1 MRKLKDQNVKGT
13 MDYLPEQEVTRRNI
27 RRTLEDKFIQYNCLP
42 LETPI
47 LNKQGLLA
55 SKYAGGAE
63 ILEEM
68 YTLSDRGEREL
79 ALRYDLTIPFAKVV
93 AMNPGLKMP
102 FKRYEIGKV
111 FRDGP
116 VKPGRFREFTQC
128 DVDITGVDSQLA
140 EAELMEMAFDIFDEL
155 KLDVTIEYNNR
166 KLLAGLLESISIP
179 DPLLNDVIL
188 TLDKLEK
195 IGIKGVKKELQ
206 EKGISSQSIRLVEKG
221 TQEWVNKDISYFKQF
236 SSFNKKVE
244 QGLQELEELTSYLEG
259 LSLQNRCKFNPFL
272 ARGLDIYTGT
282 IYEIFLT
289 DQSITSSIGSG
300 GRYDSAIGGLLGTG
314 EPISTVGI
322 SFGLDV
328 ILTAIKSKENSLSL
342 DENPDYLII
351 PIGTKREALI
361 VASSYREK
369 GYRVE
374 LDMSGKRTGKSL
386 DRANK
391 RGINQVI
398 LVGEQEVK
406 RNEIIMKCLVDGKEE
421 RVPFQF

>member
-1 MRKLKDQNVKGT
+1 MRKLKDQNVKGAL
-13 MDYLPEQEVTRRNI
+13 DYLPEVETMRRNI
-27 RRTLEDKFIQYNCLP
+27 RRTLEDTFIQYNCLP

-47 LNKQGLLA
+47 LNKQELLS

-93 AMNPGLKMP
+93 AMNPDLQIP

-128 DVDITGVDSQLA
+128 DVDVSGVDSPLA
-140 EAELMEMAFDIFDEL
+140 EAELMEMACAIFSKL
-155 KLDVTIEYNNR
+155 NLDVTIQYNNR
-166 KLLAGLLESISIP
+166 KLLAGMLESISIP
-179 DPLLNDVIL
+179 EPLLNDVIL

-195 IGIKGVKKELQ
+195 IGMDGVKKELQ
-206 EKGISSQSIRLVEKG
+206 QKGVSSQSIELVEKESH
-221 TQEWVNKDISYFKQF
+221 QWVNKEISYFKSY
-236 SSFNKKVE
+236 SSANEKVK
-244 QGLQELEELTSYLEG
+244 QGLQELQELTSYLEG
-259 LSLQNRCKFNPFL
+259 LGLEKRCKFNPFL

-289 DQSITSSIGSG
+289 DQSISSSIGSG
-300 GRYDSAIGGLLGTG
+300 GRYDSAIGGLLGID
-314 EPISTVGI
+314 EPVSTVGI

-328 ILTAIKSKENSLSL
+328 ILTAIKSQGGCLSL
-342 DENPDYLII
+342 DEKPDYLII
-351 PIGTKREALI
+351 PIGTKLEALI
-361 VASSYREK
+361 VASSYRKK

-391 RGINQVI
+391 RGIKQVI
-398 LVGEQEVK
+398 FVGELEVE
-406 RNEIIMKCLVDGKEE
+406 RNEIVLKLLEEGREE
-421 RVPFQF
+421 RIPFQF

>member
-1 MRKLKDQNVKGT
+1 MKKLKDQNVKGT
-13 MDYLPEQEVTRRNI
+13 MDYLPEEEVIRRNI

-47 LNKQGLLA
+47 LNKQELMA

-68 YTLSDRGEREL
+68 YSLSDRGEREL

-93 AMNPGLKMP
+93 AMNPDLQMP

-140 EAELMEMAFDIFDEL
+140 EAELMEMAFDIFDKL
-155 KLDVTIEYNNR
+155 NLDVTIQYNNR
-166 KLLAGLLESISIP
+166 KLLSGLLDSLSIP
-179 DPLLNDVIL
+179 NPLLNDVIL

-195 IGIKGVKKELQ
+195 IGMVGVKKELQ
-206 EKGISSQSIRLVEKG
+206 KKGIASQSIRRVEKG
-221 TQEWVNKDISYFKQF
+221 TQDWIDKDISYFKKF
-236 SSFNKKVE
+236 SSVNEKVE
-244 QGLQELEELTSYLEG
+244 KGLLELEELTSYLEG
-259 LSLQNRCKFNPFL
+259 LGLQNRCKFNPFL

-282 IYEIFLT
+282 IYEIFLA

-300 GRYDSAIGGLLGTG
+300 GRYDSAIGGLLGTD
-314 EPISTVGI
+314 EPVSTVGI

-328 ILTAIKSKENSLSL
+328 ILTAIKSKEIALVK
-342 DENPDYLII
+342 DEKPDYLII
-351 PIGTKREALI
+351 PIGAKREALI
-361 VASSYREK
+361 VASTYRNK
-369 GYRVE
+369 GYRTE

-398 LVGEQEVK
+398 LVGEQEVE
-406 RNEIIMKCLVDGKEE
+406 RNEIVLKLLNEGTEE
-421 RVPFQF
+421 RLSFQF

>member
-1 MRKLKDQNVKGT
+1 MKKLKDQNVKGAV
-13 MDYLPEQEVTRRNI
+13 DYLPEEETIRRNI
-27 RRTLEDKFIQYNCLP
+27 RRTLEDTFIQYNCLP

-47 LNKQGLLA
+47 LNKQDLLS

-93 AMNPGLKMP
+93 AMNPDLQMP

-128 DVDITGVDSQLA
+128 DVDVTGVDSPLA
-140 EAELMEMAFDIFDEL
+140 EAELMEMACDIFS
-155 KLDVTIEYNNR
+155 KLNLEVTIQYNNR

-179 DPLLNDVIL
+179 EPLLNDVIL

-195 IGIKGVKKELQ
+195 IGMDGVKKELQ
-206 EKGISSQSIRLVEKG
+206 QKGVSSQSIALVEKE
-221 TQEWVNKDISYFKQF
+221 TQQWMNKEICYFKSY
-236 SSFNKKVE
+236 SSANEKVK
-244 QGLQELEELTSYLEG
+244 QGLQELEELTSYIEG
-259 LSLQNRCKFNPFL
+259 LGLQKRCKFNPFL

-289 DQSITSSIGSG
+289 DQSISSSIGSG

-314 EPISTVGI
+314 EPVSTVGI

-328 ILTAIKSKENSLSL
+328 ILTAIKSKEEPLSL

-351 PIGTKREALI
+351 PIGTKLEALI
-361 VASSYREK
+361 VASSYRKK

-386 DRANK
+386 DSANK
-391 RGINQVI
+391 RGIKQVI
-398 LVGEQEVK
+398 FVGEQEVES
-406 RNEIIMKCLVDGKEE
+406 NEIVLKLLEEGNEE
-421 RVPFQF
+421 RIPFQF